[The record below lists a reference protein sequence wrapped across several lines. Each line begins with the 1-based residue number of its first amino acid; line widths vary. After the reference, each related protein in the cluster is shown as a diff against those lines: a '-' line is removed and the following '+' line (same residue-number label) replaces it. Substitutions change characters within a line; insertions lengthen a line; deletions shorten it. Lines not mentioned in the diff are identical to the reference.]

1 MTTKSLLCTA
11 VLTLASLTA
20 ASARSYDIILSS
32 PAKAGPIE
40 LKAGSYSVTVK
51 GDIAVFKNA
60 ASGKTYSAPV
70 KVETQGPK
78 HDSTV
83 AKVETKNGADV
94 LSSIAVGGSNTTL
107 EFSE

>member
-11 VLTLASLTA
+11 VLALASLTA
-20 ASARSYDIILSS
+20 VNAKSYEINLSG
-32 PAKAGPIE
+32 AVKAGPVE

-51 GDIAVFKNA
+51 GDTAVFTNA
-60 ASGKTYSAPV
+60 RNGKTYTAPV
-70 KVETQGPK
+70 KVENQGPK

-83 AKVETKNGADV
+83 AKVETKNGSEV
-94 LSSIAVGGSNTTL
+94 LTSIAVGGSNTTL